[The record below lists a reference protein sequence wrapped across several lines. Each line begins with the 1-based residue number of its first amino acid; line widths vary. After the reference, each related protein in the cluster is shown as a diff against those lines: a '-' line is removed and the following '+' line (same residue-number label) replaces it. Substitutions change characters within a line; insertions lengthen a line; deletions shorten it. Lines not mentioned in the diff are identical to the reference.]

1 MAFRSRLLVVEDS
14 PVALALLQAV
24 LRVDYE
30 VETATD
36 GEMAIEKALTAVP
49 DLVVT
54 DSLMP
59 KVDGF
64 ELIRRLREH
73 PATAKVPIVMLTS
86 SEATEEDF
94 GIGLPRPN
102 AVVRKS
108 TSLDPLL
115 EQISYLLATRA
126 IGRPS

>member
-1 MAFRSRLLVVEDS
+1 MSRCRLLVVEDS

-24 LRVDYE
+24 LRVNYD
-30 VETATD
+30 VDTATD
-36 GEMAIEKALTAVP
+36 GQIAIEKALTVVP

-73 PATAKVPIVMLTS
+73 PATARVPIVMLTS

-94 GIGLPRPN
+94 GIGLARPN

-115 EQISYLLATRA
+115 QQISDLLAARGLA
-126 IGRPS
+126 QPS